1 MNKTLVTIL
10 VSSLLLSGCTT
21 TKNNKEAEATSN
33 IDYEMLALEE
43 QKKLYDNLEEIA
55 NKALEAQR
63 IRQKV
68 QNAASV
74 QVMDADQVREALW
87 QESYVPEGMDAEVPI
102 DWKGAPEPLLKVLAN
117 YSHYE
122 IYFENNPY
130 PIARDI
136 VIPSSRMNVKKLID
150 EVERQSQGYISDI
163 KIYEKLKII
172 KVIYEQH

>member
-10 VSSLLLSGCTT
+10 VSSLMLNGCTT
-21 TKNNKEAEATSN
+21 TNNNKEVENSN

-68 QNAASV
+68 QNAASI

-87 QESYVPEGMDAEVPI
+87 QESYVPDGMEMVVPI
-102 DWKGAPEPLLKVLAN
+102 DWKGSPEPLLKVLAN

-136 VIPSSRMNVKKLID
+136 VIPASRMNVKKLID
-150 EVERQSQGYISDI
+150 EVERQAQGYISDI